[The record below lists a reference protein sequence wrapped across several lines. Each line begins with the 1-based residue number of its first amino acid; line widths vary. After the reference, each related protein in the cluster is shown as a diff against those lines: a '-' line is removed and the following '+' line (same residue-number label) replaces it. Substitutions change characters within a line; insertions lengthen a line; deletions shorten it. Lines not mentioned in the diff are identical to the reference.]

1 MRDIFKA
8 VMGNSSSLLTQYD
21 LEDLQNHCSNL
32 YSQREIIALYE
43 RFCQLDRT
51 SKGFISADEFMG
63 VPEFAVNPLCQ
74 RLLKMLEGL
83 NFKEFIA
90 LLSAFSARATKDD
103 KLKFIFRVYDTDGN
117 GKVTSSDMLQVLRDL
132 SGNFLTD
139 EQRQSV
145 LNQALEQAGYT
156 VDSALTLLDFKQ
168 VLGKADLKMDVE
180 VPVD

>member
-1 MRDIFKA
+1 MD
-8 VMGNSSSLLTQYD
+8 SSD
-21 LEDLQNHCSNL
+21 
-32 YSQREIIALYE
+32 SQREIIALYE

-51 SKGFISADEFMG
+51 GKGFISADEFMG

-90 LLSAFSARATKDD
+90 LLSAFSSRAKFED
-103 KLKFIFRVYDTDGN
+103 KLNFIFRVYDADGN
-117 GKVTSSDMLQVLRDL
+117 GKVRSSDILQVLRDL
-132 SGNFLTD
+132 SGTFLTD
-139 EQRQSV
+139 EQRQLV

-156 VDSALTLLDFKQ
+156 KDSELTLEDFGK
-168 VLGKADLKMDVE
+168 VLGKAELKMDVE

>member
-1 MRDIFKA
+1 LIVAFQSWA
-8 VMGNSSSLLTQYD
+8 AMGNSSSLLTQYD
-21 LEDLQNHCSNL
+21 LEDLQNHCNNL

-51 SKGFISADEFMG
+51 GKGFISADEFMG

-90 LLSAFSARATKDD
+90 LLSAFNARATKDN

-132 SGNFLTD
+132 PGNFLTD
-139 EQRQSV
+139 EQRKVQI
-145 LNQALEQAGYT
+145 
-156 VDSALTLLDFKQ
+156 
-168 VLGKADLKMDVE
+168 
-180 VPVD
+180 

>member
-1 MRDIFKA
+1 
-8 VMGNSSSLLTQYD
+8 MGNSSSLLSQYD
-21 LEDLQNHCSNL
+21 LEDLQNHCSNS

-51 SKGFISADEFMG
+51 GKGFISADEFMS

-74 RLLKMLEGL
+74 RLLEMLEGL
-83 NFKEFIA
+83 NFKEFLG
-90 LLSAFSARATKDD
+90 LLSAFSARAAQAD
-103 KLKFIFRVYDTDGN
+103 KLKFIFNVYDTDGD
-117 GKVTSSDMLQVLRDL
+117 GKVNSSDMLQVLRDL

-139 EQRQSV
+139 EQRQSI
-145 LNQALEQAGYT
+145 LSRALKQSGYT
-156 VDSALTLLDFKQ
+156 VDSALTLQDFKE

>member
-1 MRDIFKA
+1 
-8 VMGNSSSLLTQYD
+8 MGNSSSLLSQYD
-21 LEDLQNHCSNL
+21 LEDLQNHCSNS

-51 SKGFISADEFMG
+51 GKGFISADEFMS

-83 NFKEFIA
+83 NFKEFLG
-90 LLSAFSARATKDD
+90 LLSAFSARAAQAD
-103 KLKFIFRVYDTDGN
+103 KLKFIFNVYDTDGD

-139 EQRQSV
+139 EQRQSI
-145 LNQALEQAGYT
+145 LSRALKQSGYT
-156 VDSALTLLDFKQ
+156 VDSALTLQDFKE
-168 VLGKADLKMDVE
+168 VLGTADLKMDVE

>member
-1 MRDIFKA
+1 
-8 VMGNSSSLLTQYD
+8 MGNSSSLLSQYD
-21 LEDLQNHCSNL
+21 LEDLQNHCSNS

-51 SKGFISADEFMG
+51 GKGFISADEFMS

-74 RLLKMLEGL
+74 RLLEMLEGL
-83 NFKEFIA
+83 NFKEFLG
-90 LLSAFSARATKDD
+90 LLSVFSARAAQAD
-103 KLKFIFRVYDTDGN
+103 KLKFIFNVYDTDGD
-117 GKVTSSDMLQVLRDL
+117 GKVNSSDMLQVLRDL

-139 EQRQSV
+139 EQRQSI
-145 LNQALEQAGYT
+145 LSRALKQSGYT
-156 VDSALTLLDFKQ
+156 VDSALTLQDFKE